1 LQYKINRR
9 YRVKIRDTVPLYF
22 IMRKICGYVKFCQ
35 LESFFHKTCV
45 KNPYTFPMD
54 PDKDTDVLHTHPDLV
69 PDPGEKIFFQGPTDL
84 GEDYF

>member
-1 LQYKINRR
+1 
-9 YRVKIRDTVPLYF
+9 
-22 IMRKICGYVKFCQ
+22 
-35 LESFFHKTCV
+35 
-45 KNPYTFPMD
+45 MD